1 MNIVM
6 LGAPG
11 TGKGTVAKVLAKR
24 LGMPHIST
32 GDMFREQ
39 IKNGTELGKEIK
51 NKIDNGIL
59 VSDEL
64 ILDLIKKRIMDEDCA
79 KGYILDGYPR
89 NVSQAKAFEEA
100 LTELINNSGLK
111 ISEAY
116 YIVENACLRLQVLYN
131 ESLYQEAK
139 EGIESENNEI
149 SVEIPTQEE

>member
-1 MNIVM
+1 
-6 LGAPG
+6 
-11 TGKGTVAKVLAKR
+11 
-24 LGMPHIST
+24 
-32 GDMFREQ
+32 MFS
-39 IKNGTELGKEIK
+39 N
-51 NKIDNGIL
+51 
-59 VSDEL
+59 
-64 ILDLIKKRIMDEDCA
+64 
-79 KGYILDGYPR
+79 
-89 NVSQAKAFEEA
+89 SQAKAFEDA

>member
-1 MNIVM
+1 MEN
-6 LGAPG
+6 
-11 TGKGTVAKVLAKR
+11 
-24 LGMPHIST
+24 
-32 GDMFREQ
+32 MFS
-39 IKNGTELGKEIK
+39 N
-51 NKIDNGIL
+51 
-59 VSDEL
+59 
-64 ILDLIKKRIMDEDCA
+64 
-79 KGYILDGYPR
+79 
-89 NVSQAKAFEEA
+89 SQAKAFEDA

>member
-1 MNIVM
+1 
-6 LGAPG
+6 
-11 TGKGTVAKVLAKR
+11 
-24 LGMPHIST
+24 
-32 GDMFREQ
+32 MFS
-39 IKNGTELGKEIK
+39 N
-51 NKIDNGIL
+51 
-59 VSDEL
+59 
-64 ILDLIKKRIMDEDCA
+64 
-79 KGYILDGYPR
+79 
-89 NVSQAKAFEEA
+89 SQAKAFEEA

>member
-1 MNIVM
+1 
-6 LGAPG
+6 
-11 TGKGTVAKVLAKR
+11 
-24 LGMPHIST
+24 
-32 GDMFREQ
+32 MFS
-39 IKNGTELGKEIK
+39 N
-51 NKIDNGIL
+51 
-59 VSDEL
+59 
-64 ILDLIKKRIMDEDCA
+64 
-79 KGYILDGYPR
+79 
-89 NVSQAKAFEEA
+89 SQAKTFEQA

>member
-1 MNIVM
+1 M
-6 LGAPG
+6 L
-11 TGKGTVAKVLAKR
+11 
-24 LGMPHIST
+24 S
-32 GDMFREQ
+32 
-39 IKNGTELGKEIK
+39 N
-51 NKIDNGIL
+51 
-59 VSDEL
+59 
-64 ILDLIKKRIMDEDCA
+64 
-79 KGYILDGYPR
+79 
-89 NVSQAKAFEEA
+89 SQAQAFEEA